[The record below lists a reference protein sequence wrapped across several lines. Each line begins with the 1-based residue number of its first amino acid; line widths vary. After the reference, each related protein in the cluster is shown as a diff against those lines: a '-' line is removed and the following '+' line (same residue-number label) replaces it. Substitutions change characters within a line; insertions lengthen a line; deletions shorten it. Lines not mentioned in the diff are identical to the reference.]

1 MSKSQKEPR
10 NEHHWTLQDKLRLA
24 RTMIGQLP
32 CTHHAMQTRLWRHS
46 TCSQSYTAGIRDVT
60 FRAKSRL
67 REWERPP
74 LVRSN
79 KGPPL
84 DEAGA
89 GLYAWRRSSAWR
101 RPLTVWRRT
110 FSDEGPSVTKDLHWR
125 RAFARNVR
133 PRILYINST
142 PTFLYFPDLY
152 FNTAYAAHYVYCN
165 IAIFFHIYIY
175 IYTYA
180 IGVHFICQYWNLM
193 LFGN

>member
-110 FSDEGPSVTKDLHWR
+110 FSDEGPSVTKDLQWR
-125 RAFARNVR
+125 RTFTDEGLSLETLDLAFCISTVHQLFYIS
-133 PRILYINST
+133 RICIST
-142 PTFLYFPDLY
+142 LPTQHTTF
-152 FNTAYAAHYVYCN
+152 
-165 IAIFFHIYIY
+165 IAILRYFFIYIY
-175 IYTYA
+175 IYILT
-180 IGVHFICQYWNLM
+180 Q
-193 LFGN
+193 